1 MPNYQCGKIYKI
13 EAQNEDEGD
22 IYIGS
27 TTKNT
32 LAERMTRHRSSY
44 KRWKNGET
52 NYVTSFK
59 LFDKYGIENCKIYL
73 IENFPCNTKDEL
85 KSREGH
91 FIKSMTC
98 VNRCIAGQT
107 QKEYREKYNAKF
119 MPIILQKQRE
129 AYDDV
134 AKAKK
139 KAYVE
144 AHKEEISQKQKEFVQ
159 KNYDKIYEKHIC
171 ECGGSYSI
179 NSRSKHFKTGLHKK
193 YIEQKE
199 NEI

>member
-1 MPNYQCGKIYKI
+1 MVLKTVK
-13 EAQNEDEGD
+13 
-22 IYIGS
+22 
-27 TTKNT
+27 
-32 LAERMTRHRSSY
+32 
-44 KRWKNGET
+44 
-52 NYVTSFK
+52 
-59 LFDKYGIENCKIYL
+59 YL

-179 NSRSKHFKTGLHKK
+179 NSRAHHFNTGLIILTKRK
-193 YIEQKE
+193 TE
-199 NEI
+199 